1 MRNIIDYVENEFYTF
16 NEKKFNTV
24 DSLILSQVT
33 NFLYDDLVGDLYSL
47 KPPVYFKDLLKAEYF
62 EKMFR
67 SFILPKK
74 NKQLLFALTSSPG
87 FRNIEI
93 NYHIS
98 KINIDEE
105 KQFSDTTFIIN
116 NELAYLGFRG
126 TDITVVGWKE
136 DFNMAFVWPIPSQLE
151 GVEYVNTIS
160 KILPHKLYIGGHSK
174 VGNIAAY
181 SAMTVLVLEI
191 KL

>member
-47 KPPVYFKDLLKAEYF
+47 KPPVYCKDLLKAEYF

-74 NKQLLFALTSSPG
+74 
-87 FRNIEI
+87 
-93 NYHIS
+93 
-98 KINIDEE
+98 
-105 KQFSDTTFIIN
+105 IN
-116 NELAYLGFRG
+116 NYYL
-126 TDITVVGWKE
+126 
-136 DFNMAFVWPIPSQLE
+136 L
-151 GVEYVNTIS
+151 
-160 KILPHKLYIGGHSK
+160 
-174 VGNIAAY
+174 
-181 SAMTVLVLEI
+181 
-191 KL
+191 